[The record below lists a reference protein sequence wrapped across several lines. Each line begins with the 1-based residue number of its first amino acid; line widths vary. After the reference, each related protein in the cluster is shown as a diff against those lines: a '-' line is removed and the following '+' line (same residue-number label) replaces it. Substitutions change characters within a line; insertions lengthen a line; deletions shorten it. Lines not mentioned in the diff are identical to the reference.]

1 MFKHIFIA
9 VDGAEA
15 TQEALD
21 HAVVLA
27 RRSRAALTG
36 LFVIDNQWADFIGSD
51 WQSSGNA
58 RQGFLDYM
66 RDEQERQSR
75 RAREQFESATC
86 DLPGVS
92 FAVLVGDPA
101 DALMERMT
109 GADGKLLVLS
119 RRIFQASGRPSLKRL
134 GKRLAEKCAGPVLL
148 FP

>member
-9 VDGAEA
+9 VDGTEA
-15 TQEALD
+15 AQEALD
-21 HAVVLA
+21 HAVTLA
-27 RRSRAALTG
+27 RQSRAALTG
-36 LFVIDNQWADFIGSD
+36 LFVIDTQWADFIGND
-51 WQSSGNA
+51 WQSSRNA

-75 RAREQFESATC
+75 KAREQFESAVR
-86 DLPGVS
+86 DLPVAS
-92 FAVLVGDPA
+92 FAVLAGDPA

-119 RRIFQASGRPSLKRL
+119 RRVFQASGRPSLKTL
-134 GKRLAEKCAGPVLL
+134 AKRLAEKCASPILL

>member
-9 VDGAEA
+9 VDGTEA

-27 RRSRAALTG
+27 RQSLAALTG
-36 LFVIDNQWADFIGSD
+36 LFVIDNQWADFIGND
-51 WQSSGNA
+51 WQSSRNA

-75 RAREQFESATC
+75 KAREQFEIATC
-86 DLPGVS
+86 NFPTASYVILT
-92 FAVLVGDPA
+92 GDPA
-101 DALMERMT
+101 DALMERVT
-109 GADGKLLVLS
+109 GVDGKLLVLS
-119 RRIFQASGRPSLKRL
+119 RRAFQASGRPSLKTL
-134 GKRLAEKCAGPVLL
+134 GKRLAEKCASPILL